1 MQFKLWNLE
10 HAWQP
15 VWCSCKISYD
25 QLQIDVPHRYPT
37 HVKGCSI
44 TGDVA
49 KTLVSYSL
57 QLQVTRAACC
67 WWFSAFPHTIM
78 MEYFWAWVLKKV
90 HRPHWPVHFQ
100 TFQAFLWALQC
111 YMLHILVLQ
120 MNTKCHFLL
129 TVVKSSPVWKKL
141 CNSVGLGIEANCL
154 LVLRLFRNI
163 GFRTGQG

>member
-78 MEYFWAWVLKKV
+78 MEYFWAWVLKKSS
-90 HRPHWPVHFQ
+90 Q
-100 TFQAFLWALQC
+100 TTLTCTLSNFPSIFMSSA
-111 YMLHILVLQ
+111 MLHASYSGLADEYKMSFPPNCSKIFTGLKEIMQ
-120 MNTKCHFLL
+120 FCR
-129 TVVKSSPVWKKL
+129 SWYWSKL
-141 CNSVGLGIEANCL
+141 SARPPLIP
-154 LVLRLFRNI
+154 
-163 GFRTGQG
+163 